1 MHRRFFR
8 DRVVDP
14 LSHRRFSGVL
24 IELEN
29 LGLVESNT
37 SSNGRRA
44 IIEKVNGNWFRIYSV
59 LTEVSIHFFTI
70 WSFRCTLNRIFS
82 FPTMCDNI
90 KSSPGRRFS
99 NSAAPLAT
107 KMRRPWSTVSF
118 ARITS
123 SRGIPDIYTL
133 VFLNSHITSFWPYNL
148 SRMI

>member
-70 WSFRCTLNRIFS
+70 
-82 FPTMCDNI
+82 
-90 KSSPGRRFS
+90 
-99 NSAAPLAT
+99 
-107 KMRRPWSTVSF
+107 
-118 ARITS
+118 
-123 SRGIPDIYTL
+123 
-133 VFLNSHITSFWPYNL
+133 
-148 SRMI
+148 